1 MKEKNNLPNFLIVGA
16 AKSGTSSLHNY
27 LNQHPDIF
35 MPSYTQNGMKVKE
48 PRFLIT
54 KLVKERLHNGV
65 WDFDSYCELF
75 KNSDAY
81 SLVGESTVLYLYY
94 YDEAIKNIKKYLGS
108 NVKIVIMLR
117 NPIER
122 AYSAYNFL
130 KRKGIREQLSFEQA
144 LENEFLRMKNPNETP
159 MIFYKKMGLYF
170 DSVKAYLDN
179 FKDVHIIF
187 YDDFSANTEKSVS
200 DTISFLGASTQP
212 LIDTRKRYNVG
223 GKNWRFNWIR
233 SLFLEENAFKKVT
246 KYILPKSFR
255 KSVAKVLISI
265 FTRRAIKMQ
274 ESTRRSL
281 INYYRED
288 VSNLSELLGKDLK
301 HWLK

>member
-75 KNSDAY
+75 KNSDVY

-187 YDDFSANTEKSVS
+187 YDDFSVNTEKSVS
-200 DTISFLGASTQP
+200 DTISFLGASTEP
-212 LIDTRKRYNVG
+212 LIDTKKRYNVG

-246 KYILPKSFR
+246 KYILPKFFR

>member
-200 DTISFLGASTQP
+200 DTISFLGASAQP
-212 LIDTRKRYNVG
+212 LIDTKKRYNVG
-223 GKNWRFNWIR
+223 GKSWRFNWIR